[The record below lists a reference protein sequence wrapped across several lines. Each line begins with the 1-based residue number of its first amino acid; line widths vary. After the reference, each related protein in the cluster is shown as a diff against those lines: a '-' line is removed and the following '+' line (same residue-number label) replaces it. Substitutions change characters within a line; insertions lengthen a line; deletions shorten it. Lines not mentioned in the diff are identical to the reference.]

1 MNVKLRV
8 LSAGALFFFGGMVIA
23 QQQTTTKKKDTVK
36 KETSIDEVVL
46 LGYSKSIT
54 KPKSTVASNT
64 VGEVFFENRPNVN
77 MLTSLQGSAP
87 GVIMN
92 GGSGSPGSA
101 KFSLLI
107 RGTSSINGN
116 TDALIV
122 IDDIPSN
129 ASEYRNL
136 NPNDIESTTILKDAA
151 ATAVYGNRGANGV
164 VVIRTKRGKYNS
176 GFKLS
181 YTGMTGM
188 SLRPLDKYNL
198 ANTEQYMGIMKLYG
212 FSDTNSEYIKAK
224 DALAQ
229 GINTDWKNYFFKPE
243 MFQSHD
249 VALST
254 GGANVSSYNSF
265 GYMEQGG
272 AVPTTDFKRFT
283 VRSNIQAKSK
293 DSKLNVN
300 SQIALAFSRRNEL
313 LEETNTGIR
322 NNSVQNPLL
331 GVLQG
336 LPYLSPTK
344 YANGQQLFNSIGT
357 NFNNGN
363 NIYVL
368 QNLLTRG
375 NLPNFV
381 DQVSIGANLGASYNI
396 NKNFTLSNKLGIDYR
411 QSDRISGRAPWAY
424 LALAT
429 QGANKYTGFEDQSTT
444 RDLTINNVISALYSG
459 KLDEH
464 SVDASVNMEYNKVY
478 YRSTTR
484 RQNGLDP
491 RTYVPGSG
499 TGYIPFDN
507 SATSPYIPSVSASRV
522 TAGTVAVFGTVNYD
536 YAGRFG
542 LSGTLRR
549 DASYRFVGENRWA
562 TYWSVAGR
570 WNIDKESFMEGS
582 TFNTLKLRASYGTNG
597 NQNIVA
603 ATPGSN
609 PLLTASQVVRDLYTS
624 PIGYGNA
631 IGFGFA
637 YGNPLVQWED
647 VAQANIGL
655 DFTLLNNKLEGTL
668 DVYQKKTT
676 NLFSTIPVSGVS
688 GSYTIAGNNGAMTN
702 KGIELGLRYN
712 VIKTSDLTLSIFANG
727 SYNNNKVNDYTIF
740 GDPEPGSTVNMA
752 GHTLSEWYVYKYAG
766 VNKSNGNL
774 LFYTK
779 DGGVTEA
786 PKVEDAQFLDVSPIP
801 KYAGSFGFETNYKGF
816 FFDGLFTFQ
825 QGVKKFDNALYW
837 LANPEGLGSSAVGS
851 SNMSTD
857 LLNAWTPQNSNSD
870 TPSLRATNW
879 GYTADSDYFIKDA
892 SFLKIRSVTIGY
904 QLRKEQLQNLP
915 ITGLRIYVQGE
926 NLYTWTKW
934 RGFDPE
940 PITGSNL
947 SVYPNPRM
955 YTVGVKIDF

>member
-8 LSAGALFFFGGMVIA
+8 LSAGALFFFGGVVLS
-23 QQQTTTKKKDTVK
+23 QQTTTKKKDTAK
-36 KETSIDEVVL
+36 RETVIDEVVL

-64 VGEVFFENRPNVN
+64 VGEVFFENRPNTN
-77 MLTSLQGSAP
+77 LLTSLQGSAP
-87 GVIMN
+87 GVLMN

-151 ATAVYGNRGANGV
+151 ATAIYGNRGANGV

-176 GFKLS
+176 GFKVS

-188 SLRPLDKYNL
+188 SLRPLDKYKL
-198 ANTEQYMGIMKLYG
+198 ANSNEYLGIMRLYG
-212 FSDTNSEYIKAK
+212 YNEGSPLYNDAKAAV
-224 DALAQ
+224 DS
-229 GINTDWKNYFFKPE
+229 GIDTDWSKYFFKPE
-243 MFQSHD
+243 LFQSHD

-254 GGANVSSYNSF
+254 GGANISSYNSF

-293 DSKLNVN
+293 DNKLNVN

-313 LEETNTGIR
+313 NEETNSGIR

-336 LPYLSPTK
+336 LPYLSPTA
-344 YANGQQLFNSIGT
+344 YSNGQALFNSIGT

-381 DQVSIGANLGASYNI
+381 DQVSIGANLGASYAI
-396 NKNFTLSNKLGIDYR
+396 TKNFTINNKTGIDYR
-411 QSDRISGRAPWAY
+411 QSDRITGRAPWSY

-429 QGANKYTGFEDQSTT
+429 QGNAKYTGFEDQSTT
-444 RDLTINNVISALYSG
+444 RDLTVNNVVSALYNG
-459 KLDEH
+459 KTGDH

-478 YRSTTR
+478 YRSTSR

-499 TGYIPFDN
+499 TGYVPFDN
-507 SATSPYIPSVSASRV
+507 SATSPYIPSVSGSRV
-522 TAGTVAVFGTVNYD
+522 TAGTLAVFGTVNYD
-536 YAGRFG
+536 YAGKYGF
-542 LSGTLRR
+542 SGTLRR
-549 DASYRFVGENRWA
+549 DATYRFIGDNKWA

-570 WNIDKESFMEGS
+570 WNIDQENFMQGS
-582 TFNTLKLRASYGTNG
+582 VFNVLKLRASYGTNG
-597 NQNIVA
+597 NQNIIA
-603 ATPGSN
+603 AGAGSN

-624 PIGYGNA
+624 PTGYGNA
-631 IGFGFA
+631 LGLGFA
-637 YGNPLVQWED
+637 YGNPFAQWEN

-668 DVYQKKTT
+668 DVYNKVTT
-676 NLFSTIPVSGVS
+676 DLFSSIPVSGVAGTYS
-688 GSYTIAGNNGAMTN
+688 IVGNNGKMTN

-712 VIKTSDLTLSIFANG
+712 VLRNENTSFSVFANG
-727 SYNNNKVNDYTIF
+727 SYNDNKINEYNIN
-740 GDPEPGSTVNMA
+740 GDPAPGSTATLA
-752 GHTLSEWYVYKYAG
+752 GHMLSEWYVYKYAG

-786 PKVEDAQFLDVSPIP
+786 PQVEDAQYLNVSPVP
-801 KYAGSFGFETNYKGF
+801 KYAGSFGFESSHKGF
-816 FFDGLFTFQ
+816 FFDALFTFQ
-825 QGVKKFDNALYW
+825 AGVKKFDNALYW

-857 LLNAWTPQNSNSD
+857 LLGAWTPENSNSD
-870 TPSLRATNW
+870 IPSLRATNW
-879 GYTADSDYFIKDA
+879 GFTADSDYFLKDA
-892 SFLKIRSVTIGY
+892 SFLKVRSITIGY
-904 QLRKEQLQNLP
+904 QLKKEQLQNLP

-940 PITGSNL
+940 PLTGSNL

>member
-8 LSAGALFFFGGMVIA
+8 LSAGAIFFFGGMVFA
-23 QQQTTTKKKDTVK
+23 QQTTTKKKDTIK
-36 KETSIDEVVL
+36 NETSIDEVVL

-64 VGEVFFENRPNVN
+64 VGEIFLENRPNVN

-136 NPNDIESTTILKDAA
+136 NPNDIESVTILKDAA
-151 ATAVYGNRGANGV
+151 ATSVYGNRGANGV
-164 VVIRTKRGKYNS
+164 VVIRTKRGRYNG

-188 SLRPLDKYNL
+188 SLRPLDKYKL
-198 ANTEQYMGIMKLYG
+198 ANTDEYMQIMRLYG
-212 FSDTNSEYIKAK
+212 MTSANTAYQKAEEGK
-224 DALAQ
+224 AA
-229 GINTDWKNYFFKPE
+229 GIDTDWSKYFFKPE

-249 VALST
+249 VAIST
-254 GGANVSSYNSF
+254 GGENISSYNSF

-293 DSKLNVN
+293 DNKLNIN
-300 SQIALAFSRRNEL
+300 SQIGLAFSRRNEL
-313 LEETNTGIR
+313 NEETNAGIS

-331 GVLQG
+331 GVLLG
-336 LPYLSPTK
+336 LPYLAPNK
-344 YANGQQLFNSIGT
+344 YANGQELFKAIGT
-357 NFNNGN
+357 NFDYGN

-368 QNLLTRG
+368 ENLLTRG
-375 NLPNFV
+375 NLPSYV
-381 DQVSIGANLGASYNI
+381 DQISISGNLGASYNFT
-396 NKNFTLSNKLGIDYR
+396 KNFSLGNKIGVDYR
-411 QSDRISGRAPWAY
+411 QGDRIFGRAPWSY
-424 LALAT
+424 LANAT
-429 QGANKYTGFEDQSTT
+429 QGSAKYTGFEDQTTT

-459 KLDEH
+459 KSGDH

-478 YRSTTR
+478 YRTTYR

-499 TGYIPFDN
+499 TGYVPFDGT
-507 SATSPYIPSVSASRV
+507 ATSRYVPVVSASRI
-522 TAGTVAVFGTVNYD
+522 TAGTLAVFGTVNYD

-542 LSGTLRR
+542 FSGTLRR

-582 TFNTLKLRASYGTNG
+582 IFNNLKLRASYGTNG
-597 NQNIVA
+597 NQNIVGA
-603 ATPGSN
+603 ASGAN
-609 PLLTASQVVRDLYTS
+609 PLLTANNVVRDLYTS
-624 PIGYGNA
+624 PTGYGNA
-631 IGFGFA
+631 LGLGFA
-637 YGNPLVQWED
+637 YGNPLVKWED

-668 DVYQKKTT
+668 DVYRKKTT
-676 NLFSTIPVSGVS
+676 NLFSTIPISGVS
-688 GSYTIAGNNGAMTN
+688 GAYSINGNNGAMTN
-702 KGIELGLRYN
+702 EGIELGLRYN
-712 VIKTSDLTLSIFANG
+712 VIKTADINFSVFTNG
-727 SYNNNKVNDYTIF
+727 SYNKNTVNEFTIF
-740 GDPEPGSTVNMA
+740 GDPAPGSAVTMA
-752 GHTLSEWYVYKYAG
+752 GHMLNEWYVYKYAG

-774 LFYTK
+774 LFHTK

-786 PKVEDAQFLDVSPIP
+786 PDVKDAQYTNVSPIP
-801 KYAGSFGFETNYKGF
+801 KYAGSFGFESGYKGF
-816 FFDGLFTFQ
+816 FFDTLFTFQ
-825 QGVKKFDNALYW
+825 AGVKKFDNSLYW
-837 LANPEGLGSSAVGS
+837 LANPEGLGSSAVGA
-851 SNMSTD
+851 SNMTKD
-857 LLNAWTPQNSNSD
+857 LLGAWTPENSNSD
-870 TPSLRATNW
+870 IPNLRATNW
-879 GYTADSDYFIKDA
+879 GYTANSDYFLKDA
-892 SFLKIRSVTIGY
+892 SFLKVRSVTLGY
-904 QLRKEQLQNLP
+904 QLRKDQLQNMP

-940 PITGSNL
+940 PLTGTNL
-947 SVYPNPRM
+947 SLYPNPRM
-955 YTVGVKIDF
+955 YTIGVKVDF